1 MEKGYIEYKGVKY
14 STLDIEW
21 NKISEVDMDSDK
33 IVTLADLSLCYAL
46 EDDYMKGD
54 SVAVSIDDGIYFYCD
69 YGFIDSVT
77 DEREVIEYMK

>member
-21 NKISEVDMDSDK
+21 NKISEVDSDE
-33 IVTLADLSLCYAL
+33 IVTLADLSLCVAL
-46 EDDYMKGD
+46 DDDYMKGD
-54 SVAVSIDDGIYFYCD
+54 SVAVSIDDGIYFYCG

-77 DEREVIEYMK
+77 DESEVIEYMK